1 MIPLSDEEKQKIIR
15 MIHAIVPDAK
25 IILFGSYAQ
34 GRATHGS
41 DLDLALDVGK
51 PIPRR
56 DVMEVQ
62 DILAASNIYHIVDI
76 VDYHGVSESLREE
89 IQKEGIAWTNL

>member
-41 DLDLALDVGK
+41 DLDLALDVGR

-62 DILAASNIYHIVDI
+62 DILAASNIYHIVD
-76 VDYHGVSESLREE
+76 YHGVSESLREE
-89 IQKEGIAWTNL
+89 IRKEGIAWTNL